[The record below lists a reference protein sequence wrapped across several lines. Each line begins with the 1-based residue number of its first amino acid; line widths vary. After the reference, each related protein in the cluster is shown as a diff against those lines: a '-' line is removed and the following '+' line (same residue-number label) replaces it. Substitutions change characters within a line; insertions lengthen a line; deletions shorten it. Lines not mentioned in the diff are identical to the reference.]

1 MTSSLINFLKNNK
14 RILQNP
20 KLELCQAKRGYIYSV
35 DFGYNIGSELRDRHY
50 CVVLAVQGK
59 VANVVPFT
67 SKNPQGS
74 AITRVNLG
82 VIPKLSSTKISYALP
97 NQITTVSR
105 SRLMTPRVK
114 GKMINVKLNAQQMD
128 DIEQGLILCC
138 SKRVDFYKK
147 IWYYLGTKEL
157 YAHVHKLNG
166 LYD

>member
-1 MTSSLINFLKNNK
+1 MKKFNRIFKTVLKQIKKLLEDNDYLLLTSSLINFLKNNK

-128 DIEQGLILCC
+128 DIEQGLTSLL
-138 SKRVDFYKK
+138 FKK
-147 IWYYLGTKEL
+147 S
-157 YAHVHKLNG
+157 
-166 LYD
+166 